1 MPSKKPSKPL
11 SAHDLGTDI
20 VSSINSEFHTASDR
34 AFAILGAAYM
44 DTILEQ
50 LLRAIFVEDTEATER
65 LLGISAPIGSNGAR
79 YNLAYSL
86 ALITK
91 YERDDLKTIAEIRNY
106 FAHSYHV
113 VAFDSDDRARDL
125 VLKMHFVKRRAMLQK
140 DLASKAKIPA
150 AAAGVANLKA
160 TPREL
165 LRDAV
170 IEFMISILPRVRDTR
185 RVTAELW
192 FAYPVASE

>member
-1 MPSKKPSKPL
+1 
-11 SAHDLGTDI
+11 
-20 VSSINSEFHTASDR
+20 
-34 AFAILGAAYM
+34 M